1 MAKPGPA
8 MSREDSRRR
17 AERARWLRGTGKT
30 WQQIADSE
38 GFRSRRAAQLA
49 VARLVESEPADN
61 PAALRRT
68 ATDGLRITK
77 SVLFAGLAEAKQSG
91 DHQAVVSYARAI
103 GDNIDKDAKINGLHV
118 PVAQQVDV
126 NVSHD
131 ATAIIDRME
140 SELLALVA
148 QREQPSAIAS
158 GNVIDAEVIR

>member
-1 MAKPGPA
+1 

-49 VARLVESEPADN
+49 VARLAESEPADN
-61 PAALRRT
+61 PAAARRT
-68 ATDGLRITK
+68 AADGLRITK
-77 SVLFAGLAEAKQSG
+77 SIMFAGLADAKQQG

-103 GDNIDKDAKINGLHV
+103 ADNIDKDAKINGLHV

-126 NVSHD
+126 NVTQNP
-131 ATAIIDRME
+131 AAIIEDARRR
-140 SELLALVA
+140 LLEV
-148 QREQPSAIAS
+148 
-158 GNVIDAEVIR
+158 VDAEVVETKEIER

>member
-1 MAKPGPA
+1 

-49 VARLVESEPADN
+49 VARLAESEPADN
-61 PAALRRT
+61 AATLRRT
-68 ATDGLRITK
+68 ASDGLRITK
-77 SVLFAGLAEAKQSG
+77 SVLFAGMAEAKQAG
-91 DHQAVVSYARAI
+91 DHQAVVAYARAI
-103 GDNIDKDAKINGLHV
+103 ADGIDKDAKINGLHV

-126 NVSHD
+126 KVTHD
-131 ATAIIDRME
+131 PRAVIDRLE

-148 QREQPSAIAS
+148 QREPQTAISS
-158 GNVIDAEVIR
+158 GNIIDAEVEEIPR

>member
-1 MAKPGPA
+1 

-49 VARLVESEPADN
+49 VARLAEAEPAEN
-61 PAALRRT
+61 PVTLRRT
-68 ATDGLRITK
+68 AADGLRITR
-77 SVLFAGLAEAKQSG
+77 SIMFAGLAEAKQAG

-103 GDNIDKDAKINGLHV
+103 GDNIDKDAKLNGLHV

-126 NVSHD
+126 NVSQSLPSLIAD
-131 ATAIIDRME
+131 TRQRMLE
-140 SELLALVA
+140 VL
-148 QREQPSAIAS
+148 
-158 GNVIDAEVIR
+158 DAEVVDAPTPTKEIA

>member
-1 MAKPGPA
+1 

-49 VARLVESEPADN
+49 VARLAESEPAEN
-61 PAALRRT
+61 ITTARRT
-68 ATDGLRITK
+68 AADGLRITK
-77 SVLFAGLAEAKQSG
+77 SIMFAGLADAKQQG

-103 GDNIDKDAKINGLHV
+103 ADNIDKDAKINGLHV

-126 NVSHD
+126 TVTQTP
-131 ATAIIDRME
+131 AAIIADARE
-140 SELLALVA
+140 KLLAV
-148 QREQPSAIAS
+148 
-158 GNVIDAEVIR
+158 VDAEVVETKEIER

>member
-1 MAKPGPA
+1 
-8 MSREDSRRR
+8 MSREDNRRR

-49 VARLVESEPADN
+49 VARLVESN
-61 PAALRRT
+61 RRQPAALRRT